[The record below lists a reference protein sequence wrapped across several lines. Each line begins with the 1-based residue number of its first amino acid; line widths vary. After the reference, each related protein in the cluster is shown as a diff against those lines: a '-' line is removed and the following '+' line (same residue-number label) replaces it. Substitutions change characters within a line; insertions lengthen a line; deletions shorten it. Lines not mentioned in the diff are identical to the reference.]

1 MKTNLL
7 ALLIILLFGVARLHF
22 EQALTREHRAAFF
35 HTAQLNLDMR
45 ERLGQMG
52 FVAALSGFR
61 AILADLFWIQG
72 HTAWERTEWGSMKL
86 LFDTVTSLQPRAVMF
101 WDLSAWHMAWNAGH
115 AALYDETQPREALRL
130 KAQREYW
137 KIGEDFLLRGI
148 QNNPDKPFLY
158 EKLGFLYREKFRDH
172 AKAYEAYER
181 SAQFPNATEYCKRF
195 ALYELAQVPGREREA
210 YERLMALYR
219 VGESEHLPTL
229 LTRIQELEEKLS
241 VPAEE
246 RIYIPPARP

>member
-1 MKTNLL
+1 M
-7 ALLIILLFGVARLHF
+7 LIILLFGAARLHF

-35 HTAQLNLDMR
+35 HTAELNLDMR

-72 HTAWERTEWGSMKL
+72 QTAFERTEWGSMKL
-86 LFDTVTSLQPRAVMF
+86 ICDTVTSLQPRAVMF

-115 AALYDETQPREALRL
+115 SALWNENQPREALRL
-130 KAQREYW
+130 KAQLEYW

-158 EKLGFLYREKFRDH
+158 EKLGFLYKEKFRDH
-172 AKAYEAYER
+172 AKAYEAYEKC
-181 SAQFPNATEYCKRF
+181 AQFRTAPEYCRRF

-210 YERLMALYR
+210 YDRLMALYR
-219 VGESEHLPTL
+219 VGESERLPTL
-229 LTRIQELEEKLS
+229 LKRIQELEEKLS
-241 VPAEE
+241 VPVDQ
-246 RIYIPPARP
+246 RIYIPPSPP